1 MHVQPEAAM
10 TAHPTPDPDPTAAF
24 RAALPRAPADARPV
38 FLTGATGYIGGR
50 LVRWLLD
57 RGWTVRVAV
66 RSLDKL
72 TARPWYADPR
82 LQAVEVDLT
91 DLDRLSQAMIGCGP
105 AYYLVHSMLVAGSAF
120 HAHDQTLARTFAKAA
135 TSAGLQRL
143 IYLGGLGET
152 GPGLSEHLASRR
164 AVEEALAGG
173 SVPLTAFR
181 AGVILGSGSAS
192 FEILRYLVERL
203 PVMVTPRWVE
213 TECQPIA
220 VRNVLH
226 ALVACL
232 TTPATIGATLDLG
245 GPEIMSYRTLM
256 QTTAEALGLR
266 RRLIIPV
273 PVLTPRLS
281 SWWIHLVTPIDHR
294 LARPL
299 ADGLRNRV
307 VCRDTR
313 AITLMPQRL
322 LRVREAIDLALGREI
337 AGLVETSWSDAGP
350 MPGDPQWSGGTVLS
364 DRRSRTTTAT
374 AGAVFAAISRVGG
387 RHGWYSTDLLWRL
400 RGWLDRLVGGP
411 GLRRG
416 RRDPIRLLPGD
427 AVDFWRVA
435 AVEPD
440 RRLELTAEMRLPGEA
455 RLEWTIRD
463 LGGHCEVVQLAR
475 FRPLGLFGLLYWYAV
490 APLHGLVFPRMLAGI
505 IQAAEYGQAMRNP
518 APGRMLKC

>member
-1 MHVQPEAAM
+1 METRSCADA
-10 TAHPTPDPDPTAAF
+10 TAAF
-24 RAALPRAPADARPV
+24 RAALPCAPANAKPV

-50 LVRWLLD
+50 LVSWLLD

-72 TARPWYADPR
+72 TARPWAGDPR
-82 LQAVEVDLT
+82 LQALEVDIA
-91 DLDRLSQAMIGCGP
+91 DAERLAQAMRGCG
-105 AYYLVHSMLVAGSAF
+105 AGYYLVHSMLVAGSDF
-120 HAHDQTLARTFAKAA
+120 HAQDQTLAKTFAGAA
-135 TSAGLQRL
+135 AVAGLERL
-143 IYLGGLGET
+143 VYLGGLGET

-164 AVEEALAGG
+164 AVEEALAAGT
-173 SVPLTAFR
+173 VPLTAFR

-203 PVMVTPRWVE
+203 PVMITPRWVG
-213 TECQPIA
+213 TDCQPIA

-226 ALVACL
+226 ALVVCL
-232 TTPATIGATLDLG
+232 STPATIGATLDLG
-245 GPEIMSYRTLM
+245 GPEVMSYRELM

-307 VCRDTR
+307 VCRDDR

-322 LRVREAIDLALGREI
+322 LHVREAIDLALGREL
-337 AGLVETSWSDAGP
+337 AGQIETRWSDAGP
-350 MPGDPQWSGGTVLS
+350 MPGDPHWSGGTVLS
-364 DRRSRTTTAT
+364 DRRTRTTTAT
-374 AGAVFAAISRVGG
+374 AEALFAAICRVGG
-387 RHGWYSTDLLWRL
+387 AHGWYATDSLWRL

-416 RRDPIRLLPGD
+416 RRDPLRLQPGD

-435 AVEPD
+435 TVEPH
-440 RRLELTAEMRLPGEA
+440 RRLELVAEMRLPGEA
-455 RLEWTIRD
+455 RLEWAILDHGPHRE
-463 LGGHCEVVQLAR
+463 LVQLAR
-475 FRPLGLFGLLYWYAV
+475 FRPLGLAGLMYWYAV
-490 APLHGLVFPRMLAGI
+490 VPLHGLVFPRMVAGVI
-505 IQAAEYGQAMRNP
+505 RAAEAAHRGP
-518 APGRMLKC
+518 AK

>member
-1 MHVQPEAAM
+1 MEAQ
-10 TAHPTPDPDPTAAF
+10 PTADATAAV
-24 RAALPRAPADARPV
+24 RAALPCAPANAKPV

-50 LVRWLLD
+50 LVSWLLD

-72 TARPWYADPR
+72 TARPWAGDPR
-82 LQAVEVDLT
+82 LQALEVDIA
-91 DLDRLSQAMIGCGP
+91 DAERLAQAMRGCG
-105 AYYLVHSMLVAGSAF
+105 AGYYLVHSMLVAGSDF
-120 HAHDQTLARTFAKAA
+120 HAQDQTLAKTFAGAA
-135 TSAGLQRL
+135 AVAGLERL
-143 IYLGGLGET
+143 VYLGGLGET

-164 AVEEALAGG
+164 AVEEALAAGT
-173 SVPLTAFR
+173 VPLTAFR

-203 PVMVTPRWVE
+203 PVMITPRWVG
-213 TECQPIA
+213 TDCQPIA

-226 ALVACL
+226 ALVVCL
-232 TTPATIGATLDLG
+232 STPATIGATLDLG
-245 GPEIMSYRTLM
+245 GPEVMSYRELM

-307 VCRDTR
+307 VCRDDR

-322 LRVREAIDLALGREI
+322 LRVREAIDLALGREL
-337 AGLVETSWSDAGP
+337 AGQIETRWSDAGP
-350 MPGDPQWSGGTVLS
+350 MPGDPHWSGGTVLS
-364 DRRSRTTTAT
+364 DRRTRTTTAT
-374 AGAVFAAISRVGG
+374 AEALFAAICRVGG
-387 RHGWYSTDLLWRL
+387 AHGWYATDSLWRL

-416 RRDPIRLLPGD
+416 RRDPLRLQPGD

-435 AVEPD
+435 TVEPH
-440 RRLELTAEMRLPGEA
+440 RRLELVAEMRLPGEA
-455 RLEWTIRD
+455 RLEWAILDHGPHRE
-463 LGGHCEVVQLAR
+463 LVQLAR
-475 FRPLGLFGLLYWYAV
+475 FRPLGLAGLMYWYAV
-490 APLHGLVFPRMLAGI
+490 VPLHGLVFPRMVAGVI
-505 IQAAEYGQAMRNP
+505 RAAEAAHRGP
-518 APGRMLKC
+518 AK

>member
-1 MHVQPEAAM
+1 MEAQ
-10 TAHPTPDPDPTAAF
+10 PTADATAAV
-24 RAALPRAPADARPV
+24 RAALPCAPANAKPV

-50 LVRWLLD
+50 LVSWLLD

-72 TARPWYADPR
+72 TARPWAGDPR
-82 LQAVEVDLT
+82 LQALEVDIA
-91 DLDRLSQAMIGCGP
+91 DAERLAQAMRGCG
-105 AYYLVHSMLVAGSAF
+105 AGYYLVHSMLVAGSDF
-120 HAHDQTLARTFAKAA
+120 HAQDQTLAKTFAGAA
-135 TSAGLQRL
+135 AVAGLERL
-143 IYLGGLGET
+143 VYLGGLGET

-164 AVEEALAGG
+164 AVEEALAAGT
-173 SVPLTAFR
+173 VPLTAFR

-203 PVMVTPRWVE
+203 PVMITPRWVG
-213 TECQPIA
+213 TDCQPIA

-226 ALVACL
+226 ALVVCL
-232 TTPATIGATLDLG
+232 STPATIGATLDLG
-245 GPEIMSYRTLM
+245 GPEVMSYRELM

-307 VCRDTR
+307 VCRDDR

-322 LRVREAIDLALGREI
+322 LHVREAIDLALGREL
-337 AGLVETSWSDAGP
+337 AGQIETRWSDAGP
-350 MPGDPQWSGGTVLS
+350 MPGDPHWSGGTVLS
-364 DRRSRTTTAT
+364 DRRTRTTTAT
-374 AGAVFAAISRVGG
+374 AEALFAAICRVGG
-387 RHGWYSTDLLWRL
+387 AHGWYATDSLWRL

-416 RRDPIRLLPGD
+416 RRDPLRLQPGD

-435 AVEPD
+435 TVEPH
-440 RRLELTAEMRLPGEA
+440 RRLELVAEMRLPGEA
-455 RLEWTIRD
+455 RLEWAILDHGPHRE
-463 LGGHCEVVQLAR
+463 LVQLAR
-475 FRPLGLFGLLYWYAV
+475 FRPLGLAGLMYWYAV
-490 APLHGLVFPRMLAGI
+490 VPLHGLVFPRMVAGVI
-505 IQAAEYGQAMRNP
+505 RAAEAAHRGP
-518 APGRMLKC
+518 AK

>member
-1 MHVQPEAAM
+1 MQAPA
-10 TAHPTPDPDPTAAF
+10 TADATASF

-38 FLTGATGYIGGR
+38 FLTGSTGYIGGR

-72 TARPWYADPR
+72 QARPWAADPR
-82 LQAVEVDLT
+82 LQAVEVDLA
-91 DLDRLSQAMIGCGP
+91 DPERLTQAMRGCGP
-105 AYYLVHSMLVAGSAF
+105 AYYLVHSMLVAGSDF
-120 HAHDQTLARTFAKAA
+120 HAQDQTLARTFADAA
-135 TSAGLQRL
+135 AAAGLQR
-143 IYLGGLGET
+143 IVYLGGLGET

-164 AVEEALAGG
+164 AVEEALAAGP
-173 SVPLTAFR
+173 VPLTAFR

-203 PVMVTPRWVE
+203 PMMVTPRWVG

-245 GPEIMSYRTLM
+245 GPDVISYRELM

-266 RRLIIPV
+266 RRWIIPV

-307 VCRDTR
+307 VCRDDR
-313 AITLMPQRL
+313 AIALMPQRL
-322 LRVREAIDLALGREI
+322 LSVREAIELALGREI
-337 AGLVETSWSDAGP
+337 AGQIETRWSDAGP
-350 MPGDPQWSGGTVLS
+350 MPGDPHWSGGTVLS
-364 DRRSRTTTAT
+364 DRRSRPTTAS
-374 AGAVFAAISRVGG
+374 AEAVFSAFCRVGG
-387 RHGWYSTDLLWRL
+387 KHGWYATDGLWRL
-400 RGWLDRLVGGP
+400 RGWLDRMVGGP

-416 RRDPIRLLPGD
+416 RRDPLRLLSGD
-427 AVDFWRVA
+427 AVDFWRVT
-435 AVEPD
+435 AVETD

-455 RLEWTIRD
+455 RLEWTIVDHGTYRE
-463 LGGHCEVVQLAR
+463 LIQLAR
-475 FRPLGLFGLLYWYAV
+475 FRPVGLAGLFYWYSV
-490 APLHGLVFPRMLAGI
+490 APLHRLVFPRMLAGVI
-505 IQAAEYGQAMRNP
+505 RAAEEVAI
-518 APGRMLKC
+518 APQSDGSSQP

>member
-1 MHVQPEAAM
+1 MEAV
-10 TAHPTPDPDPTAAF
+10 PTADATASF
-24 RAALPRAPADARPV
+24 RAALPSAPADARPV

-50 LVRWLLD
+50 LVSWLLD

-66 RSLDKL
+66 RSRDKL
-72 TARPWYADPR
+72 QARPWAADPR
-82 LQAVEVDLT
+82 LQAVEVDFT
-91 DLDRLSQAMIGCGP
+91 DSDRLTQAMRGCGP
-105 AYYLVHSMLVAGSAF
+105 AYYLIHSMLAAGSGF
-120 HAHDQTLARTFAKAA
+120 HAQDQILARTFAGAA
-135 TSAGLQRL
+135 AAAGLERV

-164 AVEEALAGG
+164 AVEEALAAGP
-173 SVPLTAFR
+173 VPLTAFR

-203 PVMVTPRWVE
+203 PVMITPRWVG
-213 TECQPIA
+213 TACQPIA

-232 TTPATIGATLDLG
+232 STPATVGTTLDLG
-245 GPEIMSYRTLM
+245 GPEVMSYRDLM

-307 VCRDTR
+307 VCRDDR

-322 LRVREAIDLALGREI
+322 LRVREAIDLAFGREL
-337 AGLVETSWSDAGP
+337 AGQIETRWSDAGP
-350 MPGDPQWSGGTVLS
+350 MPGDPHWSGGTVLS
-364 DRRSRTTTAT
+364 DRRSRTTTAP
-374 AGAVFAAISRVGG
+374 APAVFAAFCRVGG
-387 RHGWYSTDLLWRL
+387 KHGWYATDGLWRL

-416 RRDPIRLLPGD
+416 RRDALRLQPGD

-435 AVEPD
+435 AVESD

-455 RLEWTIRD
+455 RLEWTIMDHGSHR
-463 LGGHCEVVQLAR
+463 EVVQFAR
-475 FRPLGLFGLLYWYAV
+475 FRPLGLAGLLYWYAV
-490 APLHGLVFPRMLAGI
+490 APLHLLVFPRLLTGI
-505 IQAAEYGQAMRNP
+505 IRAAEESGGNQS
-518 APGRMLKC
+518 

>member
-1 MHVQPEAAM
+1 MAPEADIDADI
-10 TAHPTPDPDPTAAF
+10 TF
-24 RAALPRAPADARPV
+24 RAFLPHAPANARPV

-50 LVRWLLD
+50 LVAWLLD

-72 TARPWYADPR
+72 KARPWAADPR
-82 LQAVEVDLT
+82 LQALEVDLADADGLT
-91 DLDRLSQAMIGCGP
+91 RAMAGCGP
-105 AYYLVHSMLVAGSAF
+105 AYYLIHSMLVAGSAF
-120 HAHDQTLARTFAKAA
+120 HAHDQTLARIFAGAA
-135 TSAGLQRL
+135 AAAGLERI

-152 GPGLSEHLASRR
+152 GPGLSEHLTSRR
-164 AVEEALAGG
+164 AVEEALAAGT
-173 SVPLTAFR
+173 VPLTAFR

-203 PVMVTPRWVE
+203 PVMITPRWVG

-232 TTPATIGATLDLG
+232 STPTTIGATLDLG
-245 GPEIMSYRTLM
+245 GPEVMSYRALM
-256 QTTAEALGLR
+256 QTTAEALGLG

-307 VCRDTR
+307 VCRDDR

-322 LRVREAIDLALGREI
+322 LPVREAIDLALGRER
-337 AGLVETSWSDAGP
+337 AGQVETRWSDAGP
-350 MPGDPQWSGGTVLS
+350 MPGDPQWSGGTVFCDS
-364 DRRSRTTTAT
+364 RSRSTPAS
-374 AGAVFAAISRVGG
+374 AQAVFAALSRIGG
-387 RHGWYSTDLLWRL
+387 QQGWYATAGLWRL

-416 RRDPIRLLPGD
+416 RRDPLQLLPGD

-435 AVEPD
+435 AIETD

-455 RLEWTIRD
+455 RLEWTIQDHGSHR
-463 LGGHCEVVQLAR
+463 EVIQLAR
-475 FRPLGLFGLLYWYAV
+475 FRPRGLAGLLYWYAV
-490 APLHGLVFPRMLAGI
+490 APLHGLVFPRLLAGLI
-505 IQAAEYGQAMRNP
+505 RSAETA
-518 APGRMLKC
+518 RMASDFSDG

>member
-1 MHVQPEAAM
+1 MAAPPSADA
-10 TAHPTPDPDPTAAF
+10 TASF
-24 RAALPRAPADARPV
+24 RAALPRAPVDAKPV

-50 LVRWLLD
+50 LVSWLID
-57 RGWTVRVAV
+57 RGWTVRAAV
-66 RSLDKL
+66 RSLNKL
-72 TARPWYADPR
+72 QARPWAADPR
-82 LQAVEVDLT
+82 LQAVEVDLADSEQLT
-91 DLDRLSQAMIGCGP
+91 QAMRGCGP

-120 HAHDQTLARTFAKAA
+120 HAQDQTLARIFAGAA
-135 TSAGLQRL
+135 AAAGLDRV

-164 AVEEALAGG
+164 AVEEALAAGP
-173 SVPLTAFR
+173 VPLTAFR

-203 PVMVTPRWVE
+203 PVMVTPRWVG

-226 ALVACL
+226 ALVTCL
-232 TTPATIGATLDLG
+232 STPATIGTNLDLG
-245 GPEIMSYRTLM
+245 GPEVMSYRELM

-266 RRLIIPV
+266 RRMIIPV

-307 VCRDTR
+307 VCRDNR
-313 AITLMPQRL
+313 AITLMPQPL
-322 LRVREAIDLALGREI
+322 LRVREAIDLALGRESS
-337 AGLVETSWSDAGP
+337 GQVETRWSDAGP
-350 MPGDPQWSGGTVLS
+350 MPGDPHWSGGTVLG
-364 DRRSRTTTAT
+364 DRRSRTTVAP
-374 AGAVFAAISRVGG
+374 AQAVFAAFCRVGG
-387 RHGWYSTDLLWRL
+387 KQGWYATDGLWRL

-416 RRDPIRLLPGD
+416 RRDPLHLQTGD
-427 AVDFWRVA
+427 AVDFWRVTT
-435 AVEPD
+435 VETD

-455 RLEWTIRD
+455 RLEWTIVDHGTHR
-463 LGGHCEVVQLAR
+463 EVVQLAR
-475 FRPLGLFGLLYWYAV
+475 FRPLGLFGLLYWYTV
-490 APLHGLVFPRMLAGI
+490 APLHVLVFPRLLAGI
-505 IQAAEYGQAMRNP
+505 IRAAEDEDNLVRTIHKP
-518 APGRMLKC
+518 T